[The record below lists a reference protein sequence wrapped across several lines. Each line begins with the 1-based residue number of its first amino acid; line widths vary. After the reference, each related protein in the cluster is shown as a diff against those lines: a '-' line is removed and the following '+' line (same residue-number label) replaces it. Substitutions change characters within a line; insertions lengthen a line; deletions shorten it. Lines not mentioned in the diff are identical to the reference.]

1 MSGGHSQPV
10 VARSFL
16 SLVSSAV
23 NAPESRSPTIWV
35 IMTSLL
41 MATACSEPSSPPTVP
56 SQRAVESTADHRAR
70 QPELLIA
77 QAQFDQHLDAS
88 GEVQITPGPAKLTV
102 ARLGDRGWV
111 TDVVE
116 DADSNVF
123 HKAMEFAFPG
133 GHSGLLTIGGNASPA
148 PALLKTWRHDSDGWV
163 SSVVS
168 GATFGLRYNRYRDVE
183 VGDLD
188 GDGFPEI
195 AVGAHD
201 TGVVAVLKRN
211 AGGHWATDLLDGS
224 ANTFVH
230 EIELGDLD
238 GDGRLEVFATPTAP
252 NRMDRG
258 SQPGRI
264 MRYQGTDTGWKA
276 SPVAV
281 FEDRHA
287 KEILVADLDGFG
299 HPDLFAAVEPPAEGI
314 QGELRETTI
323 VRYRLEAGEWTSRE
337 MARLPVPSCRFLLVG
352 DVDADGFPEMIAG
365 CGRSGLWLM
374 QPQEPEW
381 EVILLDDRSTAVEL
395 ATVLADFDGDGTS
408 EVYVAADD
416 QHTVRSY
423 RWRGDGF
430 QRSDLFELSDQTMT
444 FGLMATHE

>member
-1 MSGGHSQPV
+1 
-10 VARSFL
+10 
-16 SLVSSAV
+16 
-23 NAPESRSPTIWV
+23 
-35 IMTSLL
+35 MTSLL
-41 MATACSEPSSPPTVP
+41 MVTACSEPPSPPAGP
-56 SQRAVESTADHRAR
+56 SQRSVESAADQHAGH
-70 QPELLIA
+70 PTLFIA

-88 GEVQITPGPAKLTV
+88 GEVQVTPGPAKLTV
-102 ARLGDRGWV
+102 ARRGDRGWV
-111 TDVVE
+111 TEVVE

-123 HKAMEFAFPG
+123 HKAMEFEYPG
-133 GHSGLLTIGGNASPA
+133 GLTELLTIGGNTSPA
-148 PALLKTWRHDSDGWV
+148 PALLKSWRRGTDGWK

-168 GATFGLRYNRYRDVE
+168 GATFGLRFNRYRDLE

-195 AVGAHD
+195 VVGAHD

-238 GDGRLEVFATPTAP
+238 GDGLVEVFATPTAP

-258 SQPGRI
+258 SQAGRI
-264 MRYQGTDTGWKA
+264 MRYHRTDAGWEN

-287 KEILVADLDGFG
+287 KEILVADLDGLG
-299 HPDLFAAVEPPAEGI
+299 HPDLFAAVEPPAEVI
-314 QGELRETTI
+314 QGVMKETSI
-323 VRYRLEAGEWTSRE
+323 VRYRLEAGEWTSRTV
-337 MARLPVPSCRFLLVG
+337 ARLPVPSCRFLLVG

-374 QPQEPEW
+374 QPQEPQW

-395 ATVLADFDGDGTS
+395 ASVLADFDGDGTP

-416 QHTVRSY
+416 QRTVRRY

-430 QRSDLFELSDQTMT
+430 ERSDLFELSDQTMT
-444 FGLMATHE
+444 FGLMASHD